1 MSARSK
7 VVQEE
12 ELIERL
18 LEQQPY
24 AKATLERLR
33 VRLEGR
39 DIYGVF
45 APIKSGGCGAC
56 NLAIATGQLQSA
68 QKGVFIIC
76 ANCSRLYVA
85 EFGGG

>member
-12 ELIERL
+12 ELLERL

-39 DIYGVF
+39 DTYSVF
-45 APIKSGGCGAC
+45 APIKSGG
-56 NLAIATGQLQSA
+56 
-68 QKGVFIIC
+68 
-76 ANCSRLYVA
+76 
-85 EFGGG
+85 